1 MAYMDKTPSLSAVR
15 DLLLPSIWATQSRAG
30 KRVLEA
36 GLDASIADDAI
47 NLHVKHRLFDRC
59 ELEDNSYKYKL
70 ADRLYEAML
79 VKAPTSKSLRVERRR
94 LHWRGETAR
103 KGKPRKIIE
112 DKA

>member
-15 DLLLPSIWATQSRAG
+15 DLLLPAVWTTQSRAG
-30 KRVLEA
+30 KRVLA
-36 GLDASIADDAI
+36 ADIDVSLVDDAI
-47 NLHVKHRLFDRC
+47 NLHVKHRLFDRY
-59 ELEDNSYKYKL
+59 ELEDNSYKHKL
-70 ADRLYEAML
+70 VDRLYEAML
-79 VKAPTSKSLRVERRR
+79 VRAPTSKSLRVERRR